1 MRNNLQ
7 LILVVFFV
15 SCKSAAIVQP
25 AGRQYYSKGKDYKY
39 DLSLNKDSSFVLTQ
53 NYFEVNSIC
62 KGKWQYL
69 SVDTILLKCDE
80 EDLSGKLQSGYMS
93 ERERKVLVLSNRKLK
108 LGKVVLKRK
117 SE

>member
-1 MRNNLQ
+1 MKTTLQ
-7 LILVVFFV
+7 LILVIFFI
-15 SCKSAAIVQP
+15 SCKGVAIDQHV
-25 AGRQYYSKGKDYKY
+25 GRQYYSKGKDYKY
-39 DLSLNKDSSFVLTQ
+39 DLSLNKDSSFVLRK

-80 EDLSGKLQSGYMS
+80 EELSAKLQSGYTPG
-93 ERERKVLVLSNRKLK
+93 RERKILVLSNRKLK